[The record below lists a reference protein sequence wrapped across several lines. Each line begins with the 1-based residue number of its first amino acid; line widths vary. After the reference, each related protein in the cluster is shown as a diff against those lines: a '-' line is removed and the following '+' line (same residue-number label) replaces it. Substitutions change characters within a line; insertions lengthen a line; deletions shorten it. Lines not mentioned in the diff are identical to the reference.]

1 MVLKKHRV
9 SGDYSAVCRSKVSG
23 ISGRI
28 DTDITVSEGSMASRK
43 KWKNL
48 NSSTQ
53 HGFSVPTNVIRLSK
67 LSLSERKNLV
77 LQLKSELGD
86 VRILLKKLE
95 LLETKSVAAPPSNEI
110 VNTHKGP
117 HGQNF
122 KHSSQFGEKSSSLG
136 QKPRWWNR
144 GTSGRFESLKS
155 DLEQSN
161 TNSTILKKCEGLLRK
176 LMTQK
181 GCEWFNQPVDVVK
194 LNIPDYFTIIKQ
206 PMDFGTVKKK
216 LTSGHYLSPLDFVAD
231 VRLTFS
237 NAMTYNPPGNMVH
250 ALADSLS
257 KFFEVRWKPIQ
268 KMVHMNLAKPAE
280 ENPVLH
286 EEFEMTKTV
295 SSSKKRKLSPVH
307 HTAPLSPVHHT
318 AHLSPVHHTA
328 SPEPLKKSM
337 TDEEKQKLNTDL
349 EEFQGDLPDNIIEFL
364 KGQSSNGAEVMEDE
378 IEIDFDVLGD
388 DTLFKLR
395 KLLDD
400 FLQNKQSE
408 YPKAEHCEIEA
419 SLFQLQNDS
428 GFSNSSMQADKGN
441 EPEEEEID
449 IGGDESPI
457 SSYPPVKIERNVG
470 EETNDCV
477 NAEDPTSNSESP
489 CGLDRLHE
497 QGSQQKANSSD
508 SEGQEDGESTQDGRH
523 VSPKRLYK
531 AALLNRFADTILK
544 AREKTLVQ
552 DEKGD
557 PEKLKREREELE
569 MQKKK
574 EKARLQAEAKA
585 AEEVLKRAEE
595 EAAAEAK
602 RKRELEREAARQAL
616 LKMEKTV
623 EINENSR
630 FLEDLEM
637 LSGVGHPEHLLSS
650 ADETSPEHL
659 QDGLGSFKFGGGNNP
674 LEQLGLYMKVDDEDE
689 CEALPPP
696 KLPNDQDSLEEGE
709 TE

>member
-9 SGDYSAVCRSKVSG
+9 SGDYSTVCRSKASG

-48 NSSTQ
+48 NSSTH

-86 VRILLKKLE
+86 VRIVLKKLE

-110 VNTHKGP
+110 LSTQKGP
-117 HGQNF
+117 PVQNF
-122 KHSSQFGEKSSSLG
+122 KHSSQFGEKSGSLG
-136 QKPRWWNR
+136 QKPRGWKR
-144 GTSGRFESLKS
+144 GTSGRFESLKN
-155 DLEQSN
+155 DPEQSN
-161 TNSTILKKCEGLLRK
+161 TNSMILKKCEGLLRK

-268 KMVHMNLAKPAE
+268 KMVHVDLAKPAE

-295 SSSKKRKLSPVH
+295 SSSKKRKVSPVH
-307 HTAPLSPVHHT
+307 HTAPLSPVHR
-318 AHLSPVHHTA
+318 TA

-337 TDEEKQKLNTDL
+337 TD

-408 YPKAEHCEIEA
+408 YPKAEHCEIE
-419 SLFQLQNDS
+419 LQNDS

-449 IGGDESPI
+449 IGGDESPV

-477 NAEDPTSNSESP
+477 NAEDPTSNSEFP
-489 CGLDRLHE
+489 CGLERLHE

-508 SEGQEDGESTQDGRH
+508 SEGQDQEDGESTQDRRH

>member
-9 SGDYSAVCRSKVSG
+9 SGDYSTVCRSKASG

-48 NSSTQ
+48 NSSTH

-86 VRILLKKLE
+86 VRIVLKKLE

-110 VNTHKGP
+110 LSTQKGP
-117 HGQNF
+117 PVQNF
-122 KHSSQFGEKSSSLG
+122 KHSSQFGEKSGSLG
-136 QKPRWWNR
+136 QKPRGWKR
-144 GTSGRFESLKS
+144 GTSGRFESLKN
-155 DLEQSN
+155 DPEQSN
-161 TNSTILKKCEGLLRK
+161 TNSMILKKCEGLLRK

-268 KMVHMNLAKPAE
+268 KMVHVDLAKPAE

-295 SSSKKRKLSPVH
+295 SSSKKRKVSPVH
-307 HTAPLSPVHHT
+307 HTAPLSPVHRT
-318 AHLSPVHHTA
+318 E

-337 TDEEKQKLNTDL
+337 TD

-408 YPKAEHCEIEA
+408 YPKAEHCEIE
-419 SLFQLQNDS
+419 LQNDS

-441 EPEEEEID
+441 EPKEEEID
-449 IGGDESPI
+449 IGGDESPV

-489 CGLDRLHE
+489 CRLDRLHE

-508 SEGQEDGESTQDGRH
+508 SEGQDQEDGESTQDGRH

>member
-86 VRILLKKLE
+86 VRIVLKKLE

-110 VNTHKGP
+110 LSTQKGP
-117 HGQNF
+117 PVQNF
-122 KHSSQFGEKSSSLG
+122 KHSSQFGEKSGSLG
-136 QKPRWWNR
+136 QKPRGWKR
-144 GTSGRFESLKS
+144 GTSGRFESLKN
-155 DLEQSN
+155 DPEQSN
-161 TNSTILKKCEGLLRK
+161 TNSMILKKCEGLLRK

-268 KMVHMNLAKPAE
+268 KMVHVDLAKPAE

-295 SSSKKRKLSPVH
+295 SSSKKRKVSPVH
-307 HTAPLSPVHHT
+307 HTAALSPVHR
-318 AHLSPVHHTA
+318 TA

-337 TDEEKQKLNTDL
+337 TD

-408 YPKAEHCEIEA
+408 YPKAEHCEIE
-419 SLFQLQNDS
+419 LQNDS

-449 IGGDESPI
+449 IGGDESPV

-508 SEGQEDGESTQDGRH
+508 SEGQDQEDGESTQDGRH

>member
-1 MVLKKHRV
+1 MVLKKNRV
-9 SGDYSAVCRSKVSG
+9 SGDYSTVCRSKVSG

-48 NSSTQ
+48 NSSTH

-86 VRILLKKLE
+86 VRIVLKKLE

-110 VNTHKGP
+110 LNTHKGP
-117 HGQNF
+117 PVQNF
-122 KHSSQFGEKSSSLG
+122 KHSSQFGEKSGSLG
-136 QKPRWWNR
+136 QKPRGWKR
-144 GTSGRFESLKS
+144 GTSGRFESLKN
-155 DLEQSN
+155 DPEQSN
-161 TNSTILKKCEGLLRK
+161 TNSMILKKCEGLLRK

-268 KMVHMNLAKPAE
+268 KMVHVDLAKPAE

-295 SSSKKRKLSPVH
+295 SSSKKRKVSPVH
-307 HTAPLSPVHHT
+307 HTAALSPVHR
-318 AHLSPVHHTA
+318 TA

-337 TDEEKQKLNTDL
+337 TD

-408 YPKAEHCEIEA
+408 YPKAEHCEIE
-419 SLFQLQNDS
+419 LQNDS

-449 IGGDESPI
+449 IGGDESPV

-508 SEGQEDGESTQDGRH
+508 SEGQDQEDGESTQDGRH

>member
-1 MVLKKHRV
+1 MVLKKHRIP
-9 SGDYSAVCRSKVSG
+9 GDYSSVCRSKVSG
-23 ISGRI
+23 RI
-28 DTDITVSEGSMASRK
+28 DTGVTVSEGSMASRK
-43 KWKNL
+43 KWKTL

-86 VRILLKKLE
+86 IQILLKKLE
-95 LLETKSVAAPPSNEI
+95 SLEAKPVAVPSNEI
-110 VNTHKGP
+110 LSTQKGP
-117 HGQNF
+117 PVQNF
-122 KHSSQFGEKSSSLG
+122 SQFLENSSSLG
-136 QKPRWWNR
+136 QKPRGWNR
-144 GTSGRFESLKS
+144 GTSGRFESLKR
-155 DLEQSN
+155 DPEQSN
-161 TNSTILKKCEGLLRK
+161 TNSMIFKKCEGLLRK

-181 GCEWFNQPVDVVK
+181 GCEWFNQPVDIVK

-206 PMDFGTVKKK
+206 PMDLGTVKKN
-216 LTSGHYLSPLDFVAD
+216 LTSGQYSSPLDFAAD

-237 NAMTYNPPGNMVH
+237 NAMTYNPPGNIVH
-250 ALADSLS
+250 TLADTLS

-268 KMVHMNLAKPAE
+268 KMVHVNSAKPAE
-280 ENPVLH
+280 ENPALH

-307 HTAPLSPVHHT
+307 HTA
-318 AHLSPVHHTA
+318 
-328 SPEPLKKSM
+328 SPEPLKQSM
-337 TDEEKQKLNTDL
+337 TAEEKQKLNTDL
-349 EEFQGDLPDNIIEFL
+349 EALQGDLPDHIIEFL
-364 KGQSSNGAEVMEDE
+364 KGQSSNGAEVGEDE
-378 IEIDFDVLGD
+378 IEIDFDVLSD
-388 DTLFKLR
+388 DTMFKLR

-408 YPKAEHCEIEA
+408 YAKAEPCEIE
-419 SLFQLQNDS
+419 LQNDS
-428 GFSNSSMQADKGN
+428 GFSNSSMQVDKGN
-441 EPEEEEID
+441 ELEDEEID
-449 IGGDESPI
+449 IGGNEPPV

-477 NAEDPTSNSESP
+477 NADDPSSNSESDS
-489 CGLDRLHE
+489 GSDHVHE

-508 SEGQEDGESTQDGRH
+508 SEGQDDGESTQDGRP
-523 VSPKRLYK
+523 VSPERLYR
-531 AALLNRFADTILK
+531 AAVLKNRFADTILK

-552 DEKGD
+552 GEKGD

-585 AEEVLKRAEE
+585 AEEVRKRAEE

-659 QDGLGSFKFGGGNNP
+659 QDGGLGSFKFGGGNNP

>member
-9 SGDYSAVCRSKVSG
+9 SGDYSTVCRSKASG

-48 NSSTQ
+48 NSSTH

-86 VRILLKKLE
+86 VRIVLKKLE

-110 VNTHKGP
+110 LSTQKGP
-117 HGQNF
+117 PVQNF
-122 KHSSQFGEKSSSLG
+122 KHSSQFGEKSGSLG
-136 QKPRWWNR
+136 QKPRGWKR
-144 GTSGRFESLKS
+144 GTSGRFESLKN
-155 DLEQSN
+155 DPEQSN
-161 TNSTILKKCEGLLRK
+161 TNSMILKKCEGLLRK

-268 KMVHMNLAKPAE
+268 KMVHVDLAKPAE

-295 SSSKKRKLSPVH
+295 SSSKKRKVSPVH
-307 HTAPLSPVHHT
+307 HTAPLSPVHR
-318 AHLSPVHHTA
+318 TA

-337 TDEEKQKLNTDL
+337 TD

-408 YPKAEHCEIEA
+408 YPKAEHCEIE
-419 SLFQLQNDS
+419 LQNDS

-449 IGGDESPI
+449 IGGDESPV

-489 CGLDRLHE
+489 CRLDRLHE

-508 SEGQEDGESTQDGRH
+508 SEGQDQEDGESTQDGRH